1 MQINRESLDKLLSLN
16 DFQLKM
22 MISRLA
28 AQGGI
33 DPKEFNIDPSS
44 IESIRRVLSS
54 ATDDDLKKIAD
65 QYAANQ
71 AAKGKGSR

>member
-1 MQINRESLDKLLSLN
+1 MQINRENLDKLLSLN

-22 MISRLA
+22 MINRLA

-33 DPKEFNIDPSS
+33 NPADFNIDPSS

-54 ATDDDLKKIAD
+54 ATDKDLERIAE
-65 QYAANQ
+65 QYAATQ
-71 AAKGKGSR
+71 SSKKR

>member
-22 MISRLA
+22 MINKLA

-33 DPKEFNIDPSS
+33 NPAEFNIDPRS

-54 ATDDDLKKIAD
+54 ATDADLARIAE

-71 AAKGKGSR
+71 SGKKR

>member
-22 MISRLA
+22 MINRLA

-33 DPKEFNIDPSS
+33 DPAEFNIDPGS

-54 ATDDDLKKIAD
+54 ATDKDLERIAE

-71 AAKGKGSR
+71 ANKKR